1 MDETRL
7 PNTDE
12 WSDLW
17 LTAGYLGL
25 KKPKHKAQNSY
36 FQLVTEWLH
45 NGKAGRKTA
54 APADCNVV
62 CQLPPHCLGESLL
75 DYGYVISRLSPTKY
89 ATLPEVQRTG
99 EWRLDKCYPLNNVI
113 ELN

>member
-75 DYGYVISRLSPTKY
+75 DYGYVISRY
-89 ATLPEVQRTG
+89 RLPNMQP
-99 EWRLDKCYPLNNVI
+99 YPRYREQGNGDWTNVI
-113 ELN
+113 L